1 MIMDGRIDMTKMIV
15 KSMVKMSLTKIRDK
29 NDNSPKLKI
38 V

>member
-1 MIMDGRIDMTKMIV
+1 MRMDGRIDMTKMIV

-29 NDNSPKLKI
+29 NDNSSKLKI